1 MVTTARGLLMLSLR
15 LMPMLVSCMVPMD
28 MVDML
33 DTDTLP
39 TPTDMPVP
47 MDMDTHMPMVPI
59 LIMDK
64 KLP

>member
-1 MVTTARGLLMLSLR
+1 
-15 LMPMLVSCMVPMD
+15 MVPMD

-39 TPTDMPVP
+39 TPMDMPVA
-47 MDMDTHMPMVPI
+47 MDMDTHMLLVPT

-64 KLP
+64 KIPQSKFINQ